1 MKIGISKVKKEDRK
15 LVSQIRKIIT
25 VEKIRKK
32 LNDQK
37 LSVLD
42 QLLLNETDEE

>member
-1 MKIGISKVKKEDRK
+1 MKIGILKIRKEDRK

-37 LSVLD
+37 LPVLD

>member
-1 MKIGISKVKKEDRK
+1 MKIGILKVKKEDRK

-32 LNDQK
+32 LKDQK
-37 LSVLD
+37 LPVLD